1 MIIIVMLNVA
11 MKMISVM
18 LWDDNVIE
26 IISKKKMLSLRHIHV
41 INLQII
47 VTLRN
52 TGTAYFY
59 MSLFGRFTSS
69 DVNAWSKMNIL
80 NESILNE

>member
-1 MIIIVMLNVA
+1 MVIIVMLNVA
-11 MKMISVM
+11 MKMITVM

-26 IISKKKMLSLRHIHV
+26 MNSKKKMLSLRHIHV

-47 VTLRN
+47 VALRN

-59 MSLFGRFTSS
+59 MSLFGRFTYS

>member
-1 MIIIVMLNVA
+1 
-11 MKMISVM
+11 
-18 LWDDNVIE
+18 
-26 IISKKKMLSLRHIHV
+26 MLSLRHIHV

-47 VTLRN
+47 VALRN

-59 MSLFGRFTSS
+59 KSLLGRFTSS